1 MLQKWSEKSRWV
13 VRAAAALAAS
23 AILLTS
29 SGCSDS
35 GATGGT
41 STIPTSTS
49 GTSSATAGGSIS
61 VGAGT
66 TSTLPSATGSSI
78 TLTAVVKNS
87 GNAGVA
93 GQTVAFSTTDAGV
106 TIVNPEKPTDATGTA
121 TGTVVIGAGPTS
133 NANRTIEV
141 VATSGGLTVKK
152 SVQVVG
158 STLTVTGPDAV
169 AQNTAAVYVVTV
181 RDSASNPLASQAVTV
196 TSQAG
201 NAIATIGSD
210 AATDAQGQ
218 FKFSVTASKAGTDT
232 LTIAA
237 AGVRS
242 VKSFS
247 VSGDQLSFVGAPAEA
262 TVSTAVLLTLNLL
275 KDGVAFPNQLVTLTT
290 TRGTLSTNSVTT
302 DASGRATATIT
313 SPTAGITEVNA
324 SSANNLIA
332 TSRIEFVSTNPSKIN
347 LQASP
352 STVATNTAGSSSNSS
367 QLIATV
373 RDAADNPVK
382 NFRVNFSFVA
392 DPSNGR
398 IEPGFA
404 TTDSNGTASTVFI
417 PGPNSSGNN
426 AVVVSAN
433 LPAAPSVAANQAT
446 LTVSRSVLV
455 VRIGTGNEIE
465 KIDTTKNGMP
475 YTVIVSDSSG
485 NPVKDVLIQA
495 SLVPLRYFK
504 GFYTWAGTAWAT
516 EYTTIP
522 VPPALVG
529 VTVTNLYQCANE
541 DTNGNGQLDPPQGAR
556 LGEDDPGNTIGNG
569 DGLLTPGNP
578 AVVSFNTGFENG
590 KTNALGYLD
599 MRIIYPREF
608 ASWLE
613 MRLRVTAVVAG
624 TEGAATAT
632 FILPG
637 IASDYTSQTV
647 APPGINSPYGRA
659 SSCRNPN

>member
-1 MLQKWSEKSRWV
+1 M
-13 VRAAAALAAS
+13 
-23 AILLTS
+23 
-29 SGCSDS
+29 
-35 GATGGT
+35 
-41 STIPTSTS
+41 
-49 GTSSATAGGSIS
+49 
-61 VGAGT
+61 
-66 TSTLPSATGSSI
+66 
-78 TLTAVVKNS
+78 
-87 GNAGVA
+87 
-93 GQTVAFSTTDAGV
+93 
-106 TIVNPEKPTDATGTA
+106 TIVNPEKSTDPTGTA
-121 TGTVVIGAGPTS
+121 TGIVVIGAGPTS
-133 NANRTIEV
+133 NTNRTIEI

-169 AQNTAAVYVVTV
+169 AQNTAAEYVVTV

-201 NAIATIGSD
+201 NMIAVAGSN

-247 VSGDQLSFVGAPAEA
+247 VSGDQLSFVGAPAEV

-275 KDGVAFPNQLVTLTT
+275 KDGVAFPNQLVTLAA

-324 SSANNLIA
+324 SANNLIA

-426 AVVVSAN
+426 AVVVSAS

-465 KIDTTKNGMP
+465 KIDDTKNGMP

-504 GFYTWAGTAWAT
+504 GFYTWDGKKWAT
-516 EYTTIP
+516 QYTLDP
-522 VPPALVG
+522 VPPALEG
-529 VTVTNLYQCANE
+529 VTVTNIYQCANE
-541 DTNGNGQLDPPQGAR
+541 DTNGNGQLDPPQGLR
-556 LGEDDPGNTIGNG
+556 LGEDDPANTIGNG

-578 AVVSFNTGFENG
+578 AVVSFDPGFENG

-599 MRIIYPREF
+599 MRVIYPREF

-624 TEGAATAT
+624 TEGASTAT
-632 FILPG
+632 FILPR
-637 IASDYTSQTV
+637 IASDYTSETIT
-647 APPGINSPYGRA
+647 PPGVDSPYGRA
-659 SSCRNPN
+659 SSCTNPN

>member
-1 MLQKWSEKSRWV
+1 MLQQWSEKSRWLV
-13 VRAAAALAAS
+13 KAAAAMAA
-23 AILLTS
+23 AAMLLTS

-35 GATGGT
+35 GATGG
-41 STIPTSTS
+41 STTTTTSTS
-49 GTSSATAGGSIS
+49 ATPSPTAGGSIS

-93 GQTVAFSTTDAGV
+93 GQTVVFSTTDAGV
-106 TIVNPEKPTDATGTA
+106 TIVNPEKSTDATGTA

-133 NANRTIEV
+133 NANRTIEI

-169 AQNTAAVYVVTV
+169 AQNTAAEYVVTV
-181 RDSASNPLASQAVTV
+181 RDSASNPLASQVVTV

-201 NAIATIGSD
+201 NAIATTGSN

-237 AGVRS
+237 AGVS
-242 VKSFS
+242 AVKSFS

-275 KDGVAFPNQLVTLTT
+275 KDGVAFPNQLVTLTA
-290 TRGTLSTNSVTT
+290 TRGTLSANSVTT

-313 SPTAGITEVNA
+313 STTAGITEVNA
-324 SSANNLIA
+324 SANNLIA
-332 TSRIEFVSTNPSKIN
+332 TSRTEFVSTNPSKIN

-465 KIDTTKNGMP
+465 KIDDTKNGMP

-504 GFYTWAGTAWAT
+504 GFYTWDGIQWAT
-516 EYTTIP
+516 QYT
-522 VPPALVG
+522 LGG
-529 VTVTNLYQCANE
+529 VLVTNFYQCANE
-541 DTNGNGQLDPPQGAR
+541 DTNGNGQLDPPQGLR
-556 LGEDDPGNTIGNG
+556 LGEDDPANTIGNG
-569 DGLLTPGNP
+569 DGLLTPGSP
-578 AVVSFNTGFENG
+578 AVVSFDPGFENG
-590 KTNALGYLD
+590 KTNALGYLN
-599 MRIIYPREF
+599 MRVIYPREF

-624 TEGAATAT
+624 TEGASTAT
-632 FILPG
+632 FILPK
-637 IASDYTSQTV
+637 IAADYTSLTIS
-647 APPGINSPYGRA
+647 PPGIDSPYGRA
-659 SSCRNPN
+659 SSCSNPN